1 MKRPKLEDYEDYE
14 DFLAAAYE
22 WSEDN
27 IPYSDKTTYEIL
39 GSLVYLFGPQAGEI
53 RAAEHDIIYFEV
65 PDGLTEVQTYYLLEL
80 GLMVEDGN
88 WAKFV

>member
-1 MKRPKLEDYEDYE
+1 MQKPKLEDYEDYE
-14 DFLAAAYE
+14 DFLEAAYE
-22 WSEDN
+22 WATDN

-39 GSLVYLFGPQAGEI
+39 DALVYLFGHDAGEI

-65 PDGLTEVQTYYLLEL
+65 PDGLTEDQTYYLFEL
-80 GLMVEDGN
+80 GLMIEDGN